1 MEQRVNY
8 PKTPKP
14 QNPKTPTY
22 TIDGFKLIN
31 IEMKHWKKIVFTA
44 ITVPLGSQTWW
55 AYNWQKDRKKEKEEE
70 IQEKISKLRKPV
82 LDIAD
87 IDEIA
92 VTKLSDEAFQE
103 KWQYRPVRIMGII
116 ENSQENLI

>member
-1 MEQRVNY
+1 
-8 PKTPKP
+8 
-14 QNPKTPTY
+14 
-22 TIDGFKLIN
+22 
-31 IEMKHWKKIVFTA
+31 MKHWKKIVFTA